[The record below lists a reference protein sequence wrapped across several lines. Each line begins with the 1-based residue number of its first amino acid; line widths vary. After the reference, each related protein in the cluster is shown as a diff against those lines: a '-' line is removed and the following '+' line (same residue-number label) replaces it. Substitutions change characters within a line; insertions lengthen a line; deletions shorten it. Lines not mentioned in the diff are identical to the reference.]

1 MEDQKLVRNFSI
13 IFVFFMIRNPLYKII
28 TAALV
33 MVPLCMFSQ
42 GTTKIL
48 LEHADSLVHNSK
60 KRPEFQR
67 LMGNVRLSHDST
79 ILMCDS
85 AFLND
90 EKNFVLAYG
99 NVHIKVSDTLNL
111 FGDSLNYNG
120 DTRVAK
126 IWENVKLIDNE
137 TTLTTDTLTFD
148 RVTEIANYE
157 YWAKI
162 INDKNILVSKRGYYH
177 TRTKE
182 FYFKEKVVLINPEYV
197 MHSDTMMY
205 NTVTKMTYFFSPSN
219 IKGKEDSI
227 YCENGWY
234 NTQMDVARFRKN
246 GRIYHLNQILTGD
259 SLYYERKNGYGQAF
273 MHAMLIDTVQKM
285 QLTGNYGELHRKA
298 GFAFMTDSAV
308 VKMIDKKDTLFL
320 HSDTVYATFDTNENI
335 HHILCYYKVK
345 FFRRDLQGMCDS
357 MSYHGRDSTMY
368 LYHNPVLWS
377 AANQLTSDSIKLTL
391 LNSQIDSMI
400 LYNTAFIISQD
411 DTNKFNQVKGRDMI
425 GFFRNNELYKIKV
438 FGNSETIYYM
448 REEDHSLIGITQ
460 IQASDMLIFVEK
472 NQFKSITYITE
483 PKGKTSPEKDVSPYD
498 LKLKG
503 FIWVKGKRPLSKR
516 DIFRW

>member
-1 MEDQKLVRNFSI
+1 
-13 IFVFFMIRNPLYKII
+13 
-28 TAALV
+28 V
-33 MVPLCMFSQ
+33 MLPLCIFSQ

-137 TTLTTDTLTFD
+137 TTLTTDTLTFN
-148 RVTEIANYE
+148 RITEIASYE

-234 NTQMDVARFRKN
+234 NTQMDIARFRKN

-285 QLTGNYGELHRKA
+285 QITGNYGELHRKA
-298 GFAFMTDSAV
+298 GFAFMTDSAM

-357 MSYHGRDSTMY
+357 MSYHGHDSTMY

-377 AANQLTSDSIKLTL
+377 AANQLTSDSIKLTI

-503 FIWVKGKRPLSKR
+503 FIWIKGKRPLSKM

>member
-1 MEDQKLVRNFSI
+1 
-13 IFVFFMIRNPLYKII
+13 MIRNVLYKII
-28 TAALV
+28 IAALL
-33 MVPLCMFSQ
+33 MLPLCTFSQ

-60 KRPEFQR
+60 NRPDFQR

-120 DTRVAK
+120 DTRIAK

-137 TTLTTDTLTFD
+137 TTLTTDTLSFN
-148 RVTEIANYE
+148 RSTEIANYE

-162 INDKNILVSKRGYYH
+162 VNDKNVLVSKHGYYH

-182 FYFKEKVVLINPEYV
+182 FYFKEKVILINPEYV
-197 MHSDTMMY
+197 MHSDTLMY

-234 NTQMDVARFRKN
+234 NTQTDIARFRKN
-246 GRIYHLNQILTGD
+246 GRIYHINQILTGD
-259 SLYYERKNGYGQAF
+259 SLYYERKTGYGQAF
-273 MHAMLIDTVQKM
+273 MHATLIDTVQKM
-285 QLTGNYGELHRKA
+285 QLTGNYGELHRKT

-320 HSDTVYATFDTNENI
+320 HSDTIYATFDTNQNI
-335 HHILCYYKVK
+335 HNILSYYKVK

-368 LYHNPVLWS
+368 LYHDPVLWS
-377 AANQLTSDSIKLTL
+377 STNQLTSDSIKLTL

-411 DTNKFNQVKGRDMI
+411 DTNKFNQVKGRDMV
-425 GFFRNNELYKIKV
+425 GFFKNNELYKIKV
-438 FGNSETIYYM
+438 FGNSETIYYA

-460 IQASDMLIFVEK
+460 VQSSDMLIFVEK
-472 NQFKSITYITE
+472 NQIKSITYITE
-483 PKGKTSPEKDVSPYD
+483 PKAKTSPEKDVSPYD

-503 FIWVKGKRPLSKR
+503 FKWIEGKRPLTKM